1 MAWGNWVDL
10 ESAVGDANADDLGAM
25 AYITNTKQRGTAK
38 KVGVLGNTA
47 SGIPIWQ
54 NVPGEMDGVVNGYRA
69 IATNQVP
76 RNLTKGTSTTVCSA
90 VVFGAFNQLLIG
102 MFGAGFETLVDPYT
116 KKNQNMIEITSWNFV
131 DVANRYPTAF
141 ATIKDAL

>member
-1 MAWGNWVDL
+1 
-10 ESAVGDANADDLGAM
+10 
-25 AYITNTKQRGTAK
+25 
-38 KVGVLGNTA
+38 
-47 SGIPIWQ
+47 
-54 NVPGEMDGVVNGYRA
+54 VPGEMDGVVNGYRA